1 MFFFVPSINSIVDQE
16 LTQFCGVDMA
26 DLTTTNIGKK
36 LSNKKKTPFCEH
48 FFLMSVFNL
57 T

>member
-26 DLTTTNIGKK
+26 DLTTTNIG
-36 LSNKKKTPFCEH
+36 NKTIKQEKNAI
-48 FFLMSVFNL
+48 L
-57 T
+57 